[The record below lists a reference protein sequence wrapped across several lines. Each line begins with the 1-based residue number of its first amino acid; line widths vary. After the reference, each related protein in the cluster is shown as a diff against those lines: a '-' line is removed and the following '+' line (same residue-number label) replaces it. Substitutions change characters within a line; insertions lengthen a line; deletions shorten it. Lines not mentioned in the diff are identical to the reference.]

1 MLIAVNIFCQK
12 SLDMIVFSEIRPG
25 DLIKVLVVVDD
36 VEDELYANVEENR
49 EDYLIVKYYSESSL
63 VYKNASV
70 YLLEDEESLLR
81 EDSLLEHHEFGG
93 SLFSHVKDNM
103 YVLLEEVDMQDDNS
117 EIYDES
123 EDEGSDL
130 ESFIVSDTDID
141 GDMSLPPDHALI
153 DRAWNEWEPSSP
165 GSRRYKEMVERIEE
179 RAKFQMDE
187 INF

>member
-25 DLIKVLVVVDD
+25 DLIKILVVIDD
-36 VEDELYANVEENR
+36 VEDELYANVAENR

-63 VYKNASV
+63 VYKNATV
-70 YLLEDEESLLR
+70 YILDEEENLLR
-81 EDSLLEHHEFGG
+81 GDSILEHHELYD
-93 SLFSHVKDNM
+93 SVFSHVKDDM
-103 YVLLEEVDMQDDNS
+103 YVLLEEVDIEDDDS
-117 EIYDES
+117 EIHDES
-123 EDEGSDL
+123 EDDGSDL

-141 GDMSLPPDHALI
+141 GEMNLPPDHAAI
-153 DRAWNEWEPSSP
+153 DRVWNEWQPSSP

-179 RAKFQMDE
+179 RTRLQMDE

>member
-25 DLIKVLVVVDD
+25 DLIKILVVIDD

-70 YLLEDEESLLR
+70 YILDEEENLLR
-81 EDSLLEHHEFGG
+81 EDSILEHHEFGG
-93 SLFSHVKDNM
+93 SVFSHIKDDM
-103 YVLLEEVDMQDDNS
+103 YVLLEEVDIEDDDS
-117 EIYDES
+117 EIRDES
-123 EDEGSDL
+123 EDDGSDL

-141 GDMSLPPDHALI
+141 GEMNLPSDHATI
-153 DRAWNEWEPSSP
+153 DRVWNEWEPSSP

-179 RAKFQMDE
+179 RARLQMDE

>member
-130 ESFIVSDTDID
+130 ESFVVSDTDVD
-141 GDMSLPPDHALI
+141 GDMSLPPDHATI
-153 DRAWNEWEPSSP
+153 DRAWNEWKPSSP
-165 GSRRYKEMVERIEE
+165 GSKRYKEMVERIEE